1 MFEIVGAGTHTALLI
16 VVLIVGFVALV
27 YGADWL
33 VDGASGLAKRFNVSD
48 LVIGLTIVAFG
59 TSMPEFVVNM
69 ISATSSTPNDLAIT
83 NILGSNA
90 INIFVILGLTALIWP
105 VSSKPQTRQVDLPFA
120 VVGSLIVLFCACY
133 TLKWTNGL
141 EQWRGFR
148 IYQTGEDCISWIGG
162 LVLLALF
169 CIYMYYLAKHAK
181 EAPEEGESFQPMA
194 VWKAMLLIVVGLVCL
209 TIGGECIVQSA
220 TEMAHRMGIGDAII
234 GLTIVALG
242 TSLPE
247 LATSCM
253 AAAKH
258 NSDLALGNC
267 VGSCTF
273 NVFFVLAI
281 SGIVTPLK
289 AYDGLWLDAVM
300 SLAGPLL
307 VWIFVKFNKQK
318 KITRVAGG
326 TLLLIYTVY
335 LTYRLLSL

>member
-1 MFEIVGAGTHTALLI
+1 MIELVGAGTHIILLI
-16 VVLIVGFVALV
+16 AVLIVGFVALV

-69 ISATSSTPNDLAIT
+69 ISATSSTPNDLAMT

-90 INIFVILGLTALIWP
+90 INIFVILGLTAVIWP
-105 VSSKPQTRQVDLPFA
+105 VKSKPQTRKVDIPFA
-120 VVGSLIVLFCACY
+120 FIGTLLVLLFACY
-133 TLKWTNGL
+133 TFKWTNGL
-141 EQWRGFR
+141 EQWRGF
-148 IYQTGEDCISWIGG
+148 TSLTPGEDCISWIGG
-162 LVLLALF
+162 TVLLALF
-169 CIYMYYLAKHAK
+169 GLYMYYLAKHAK
-181 EAPEEGESFQPMA
+181 EAPEEGEKIEPMA
-194 VWKAMLLIVVGLVCL
+194 VWKAILLILVGLAGL

-220 TEMAHRMGIGDAII
+220 TEMAHRIGVGDAII

-289 AYDGLWLDAVM
+289 AYDGLILDAAM
-300 SLAGPLL
+300 SFAGPFLVLL
-307 VWIFVKFNKQK
+307 MVVLNKK
-318 KITRVAGG
+318 REINRWMGAA
-326 TLLLIYTVY
+326 LLLIYAAY
-335 LTYRLLSL
+335 LTYRLATL